1 MASRR
6 TPTLS
11 DVEEGRSGFIPP
23 INSNVVR
30 IRRRVPRRDN
40 VYIPINRHSI
50 RNPPAQV
57 FNPLFTEPGPDAAT
71 DKDFGHFVD
80 TEKGGRRRTKRRG
93 RGRRRKTMKRKQR
106 KPRK

>member
-1 MASRR
+1 MA

-23 INSNVVR
+23 ITSDVVR

-40 VYIPINRHSI
+40 IYMSINRHSI

-57 FNPLFTEPGPDAAT
+57 FNPLFPKIGPDAGK
-71 DKDFGHFVD
+71 DIDFGHFVD
-80 TEKGGRRRTKRRG
+80 TEKGGRRRKTRRRRG
-93 RGRRRKTMKRKQR
+93 RKTMKRRKQR
-106 KPRK
+106 KTRK